1 MKDYKTVTQEV
12 LQRSEQR
19 RAAIRR
25 RRQTAAVL
33 TAVALVAALG
43 VCAGRIWRRPAM
55 APESD
60 ALTDRL
66 TVRYSAVALGG
77 AQSPAAAG
85 GGDIVA
91 FSEAE
96 TVRRMAAMV
105 EGEVLAVDYREIPYM
120 QQEEECGELHCRVNT
135 VVYTLRVDAVWL
147 GDLSVGETLTIE
159 NVWDGTDSP
168 QWLAVGGRYVLPLD
182 TVGDSLYMAAW
193 PGVSGDLQRVSPYEL
208 AYQWHSQI
216 EVAKEGY
223 LVPTDWPTLCSGA
236 DVYAVVL
243 DDGTPWYPEPVYVPQ
258 ATFARNMATLLEQQ
272 KTTK

>member
-1 MKDYKTVTQEV
+1 MNSGV
-12 LQRSEQR
+12 RPSG
-19 RAAIRR
+19 AGG
-25 RRQTAAVL
+25 RQPPCDGGRPGGGIG
-33 TAVALVAALG
+33 G
-43 VCAGRIWRRPAM
+43 VCRAHLAPAGHGPGKRCADRP
-55 APESD
+55 SD
-60 ALTDRL
+60 G
-66 TVRYSAVALGG
+66 AVQRGG
-77 AQSPAAAG
+77 SWWGAEPAAAG
-85 GGDIVA
+85 GGDIAA

-105 EGEVLAVDYREIPYM
+105 EGEVLAVDYRELPYT
-120 QQEEECGELHCRVNT
+120 QQEEGCGELHCRVNT

-168 QWLAVGGRYVLPLD
+168 QWLAVGGLLCAAAGYGGRQP
-182 TVGDSLYMAAW
+182 YMAAW
-193 PGVSGDLQRVSPYEL
+193 PGSAAICSGSALRAAS
-208 AYQWHSQI
+208 QWHSQV

-258 ATFARNMATLLEQQ
+258 ATFARNMAALLEQQ